1 MDFRKTKEVPRANS
15 RVDATINN
23 YFAIISISDS
33 KLYRW
38 IVKNQRHAVLLDQL
52 FRPEPKGRAMAI
64 VSNEHIT

>member
-1 MDFRKTKEVPRANS
+1 MDIRKTKEVPRANS
-15 RVDATINN
+15 GVDASINN

-52 FRPEPKGRAMAI
+52 FRPEPEGRAI